1 VGHCNA
7 FLYIRSKVRY
17 VTDMPSYFLRQP
29 NGLFARFSTVVDNFT
44 HYAMTREEALGV
56 ARHEL
61 GRGDAEAKIQRAVDD
76 DVNGMGIRIIKD
88 DGLNRWRDC
97 LETIQL
103 MHGDAELAKVV
114 AMIENEP
121 TEPQSPPP
129 QQANLLVTVN
139 FLVDPDTGWFTAVV
153 KEHPEVVTQG
163 ETLSV
168 ARARVRD
175 ALSLVR
181 EDAEDLVFAE
191 FIRPADAE

>member
-1 VGHCNA
+1 
-7 FLYIRSKVRY
+7 
-17 VTDMPSYFLRQP
+17 
-29 NGLFARFSTVVDNFT
+29 LFARFSTVVDNFT
-44 HYAMTREEALGV
+44 HYAMTREEALDV
-56 ARHEL
+56 ARCEM
-61 GRGDAEAKIQRAVDD
+61 GRQDAEAKIQRAVDD
-76 DVNGMGIRIIKD
+76 DVTGMGIKIVSG

-103 MHGDAELAKVV
+103 IHGDAELAKVV
-114 AMIENEP
+114 AMIESEP
-121 TEPQSPPP
+121 PAPQQ

-168 ARARVRD
+168 ARARVRA

-181 EDAEDLVFAE
+181 GDAADLVFAE
-191 FIRPADAE
+191 FIRPADA